1 MRPFDTLI
9 ELSENQLDEKRK
21 RLVLL
26 EERLAAARARRSAL
40 DEEQA
45 QEQQVASQETGIV
58 GFAYGAYAERLIQ
71 RREEADRE
79 IEKAGQ
85 AVEEQREIVREA
97 FAELKRYEMAH
108 EARLAKA
115 RREQEAKDQIEQDE
129 IAGNLLRRRDER
141 L

>member
-21 RLVLL
+21 RLAIL
-26 EERLAAARARRSAL
+26 EERLAAAQAQRVAL

-45 QEQQVASQETGIV
+45 QEQQIASQEVGVV
-58 GFAYGAYAERLIQ
+58 GFAYGAYAARLVQ
-71 RREEADRE
+71 RRTDAD
-79 IEKAGQ
+79 Q
-85 AVEEQREIVREA
+85 AIAKLAQSVEEQREIVREA

-115 RREQEAKDQIEQDE
+115 RKEQEAKDQMEQDE
-129 IAGNLLRRRDER
+129 IAGNLLRRKNER

>member
-9 ELSENQLDEKRK
+9 ELSENRLDEKRK
-21 RLVLL
+21 RLATL
-26 EERLAAARARRSAL
+26 EDRLTAAQAQRAAL
-40 DEEQA
+40 DEEKA
-45 QEQQVASQETGIV
+45 QEQQVAAQETGIV

-71 RREEADRE
+71 RREEADRA
-79 IEKAGQ
+79 IAKAEK

-129 IAGNLLRRRDER
+129 IAGNMLRRRDER

>member
-21 RLVLL
+21 RLATL
-26 EERLAAARARRSAL
+26 EGRLTAAQAQRAAL

-45 QEQQVASQETGIV
+45 QEQQVAAQETGIV

-71 RREEADRE
+71 RREEADRA
-79 IEKAGQ
+79 IAKAEK

-129 IAGNLLRRRDER
+129 IAGSMLRRRDER

>member
-21 RLVLL
+21 RLAAL
-26 EERLAAARARRSAL
+26 EERLAAATAERVAL

-45 QEQQVASQETGIV
+45 QEQRIAAQETGIV
-58 GFAYGAYAERLIQ
+58 GFAYGAYAGRLVQ

-79 IEKAGQ
+79 IAKAEQ
-85 AVEEQREIVREA
+85 SVEEQREIVREA

-108 EARLAKA
+108 EARLAKL
-115 RREQEAKDQIEQDE
+115 RREQDAKDQMEQDE
-129 IAGNLLRRRDER
+129 IAGNLMRRKDER

>member
-9 ELSENQLDEKRK
+9 ELSENRLDEKRK
-21 RLVLL
+21 RLATL
-26 EERLAAARARRSAL
+26 EDRLTAAQAQRVAL

-45 QEQQVASQETGIV
+45 QEQQVAAQETGIV

-71 RREEADRE
+71 RREEADRA
-79 IEKAGQ
+79 IAKAEK

-129 IAGNLLRRRDER
+129 IAGNMLRRRDER

>member
-21 RLVLL
+21 RLATL
-26 EERLAAARARRSAL
+26 EGRLTAAQAHRAAL

-45 QEQQVASQETGIV
+45 QEQQVAAQETGIV

-71 RREEADRE
+71 RRQEADRA
-79 IEKAGQ
+79 IAKAET

-129 IAGNLLRRRDER
+129 IAGNMLRRRDER

>member
-21 RLVLL
+21 RLAML
-26 EERLAAARARRSAL
+26 EERLAHAVGVRRAM

-45 QEQQVASQETGIV
+45 EEQRIASQDGGMV
-58 GFAYGAYAERLIQ
+58 GFAYGAYANRLVQ
-71 RREEADRE
+71 RRAEADHV
-79 IEKAGQ
+79 IAKAEQ

-108 EARLAKA
+108 QARLEKA
-115 RREQEAKDQIEQDE
+115 RKEREAKDQMEIDE
-129 IAGNLLRRRDER
+129 IAGNLLRRKDER

>member
-21 RLVLL
+21 RLAML
-26 EERLAAARARRSAL
+26 EERLASAQAQRAAL

-45 QEQQVASQETGIV
+45 QEQQVAAQETGIV
-58 GFAYGAYAERLIQ
+58 GFAYGAYANRLIQ
-71 RREEADRE
+71 RREEADAA
-79 IEKAGQ
+79 IAKAETS
-85 AVEEQREIVREA
+85 VEEQREIVREA

-108 EARLAKA
+108 QARLEKA
-115 RREQEAKDQIEQDE
+115 RKEREAKDQMEIDE

>member
-9 ELSENQLDEKRK
+9 ELSENRLDEKRK
-21 RLVLL
+21 RLATL
-26 EERLAAARARRSAL
+26 EDRLTAAQAQRAAL

-45 QEQQVASQETGIV
+45 QEQQVAAQETGIV

-71 RREEADRE
+71 RREEADRA
-79 IEKAGQ
+79 IAKAEK
-85 AVEEQREIVREA
+85 AVEEQREIVRDA

-129 IAGNLLRRRDER
+129 IAGNMLRRRDER

>member
-21 RLVLL
+21 RLAAL
-26 EERLAAARARRSAL
+26 EERLAAATAERIAL

-45 QEQQVASQETGIV
+45 QEQKIAAQETGIV
-58 GFAYGAYAERLIQ
+58 GFAYGAYAGRLVQ

-79 IEKAGQ
+79 IAKAEQ
-85 AVEEQREIVREA
+85 SVEEQREIVREA

-108 EARLAKA
+108 EARLAKL
-115 RREQEAKDQIEQDE
+115 RREQNAKDQMEQDE
-129 IAGNLLRRRDER
+129 IAGNLMRRKDER

>member
-9 ELSENQLDEKRK
+9 ELSENRLDEKRK
-21 RLVLL
+21 RLATL
-26 EERLAAARARRSAL
+26 EDRLTAAQAQRAAL

-45 QEQQVASQETGIV
+45 QEQQVAAQETGIV

-71 RREEADRE
+71 RREEADRA
-79 IEKAGQ
+79 IAKAEK

-129 IAGNLLRRRDER
+129 IAGNMLRRRDER